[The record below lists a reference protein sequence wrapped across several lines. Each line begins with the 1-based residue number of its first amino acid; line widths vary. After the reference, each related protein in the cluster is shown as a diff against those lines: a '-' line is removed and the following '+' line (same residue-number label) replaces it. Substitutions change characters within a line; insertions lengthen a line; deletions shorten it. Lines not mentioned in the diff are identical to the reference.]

1 MPNKPHILLIMADQ
15 LRSDCIGITG
25 HPLVKTPNID
35 YLATQGILFENAYT
49 TSPLCV
55 PARISLTT
63 GLYPHNSNLWQND
76 STLPLDSDTYM
87 HRLKESGYTTCSI
100 GKNHLYPMENCNL
113 YLNHPNYNMIGF
125 DHIEDMSGTWGIIE
139 GKSIYTDYLENLDL
153 KNNLS
158 KYLKDLEDKPD
169 LVRRFIAE
177 PLPIEPENYI
187 DSFIGRRVS
196 QYVEE
201 YESDQP
207 SFVYVGFQGPH
218 EPWDAPEKYK
228 RYPLD
233 SIPEPIP
240 EKPQGDWL
248 SEESK
253 NYHTYAQYYQPSHPN
268 QLKEITAGYF
278 GKIAMIDESIGQI
291 LKTYEQKGW
300 LENTYIILSS
310 DHGEMLGDLGR
321 LSKSVF
327 YESATKIPMII
338 RIPESSDYKPL
349 RGTKRNQFTELI
361 DIHATLLD
369 ISESRMW
376 EHQDSISMLGP
387 DKRNDVLSE
396 VHVHYMLR
404 NDKWK
409 IVVGKNGNS
418 LQLFDMQNDP
428 LEQINLCGNEKYK
441 QAELEMRSN
450 LLNRLT
456 KTTYRSGDL
465 DPELSSHFINPDD
478 TENPHTL

>member
-1 MPNKPHILLIMADQ
+1 M
-15 LRSDCIGITG
+15 
-25 HPLVKTPNID
+25 
-35 YLATQGILFENAYT
+35 
-49 TSPLCV
+49 
-55 PARISLTT
+55 
-63 GLYPHNSNLWQND
+63 
-76 STLPLDSDTYM
+76 
-87 HRLKESGYTTCSI
+87 
-100 GKNHLYPMENCNL
+100 
-113 YLNHPNYNMIGF
+113 
-125 DHIEDMSGTWGIIE
+125 
-139 GKSIYTDYLENLDL
+139 
-153 KNNLS
+153 S

-233 SIPEPIP
+233 SMPEPIP

-478 TENPHTL
+478 T

>member
-1 MPNKPHILLIMADQ
+1 
-15 LRSDCIGITG
+15 
-25 HPLVKTPNID
+25 
-35 YLATQGILFENAYT
+35 
-49 TSPLCV
+49 
-55 PARISLTT
+55 
-63 GLYPHNSNLWQND
+63 
-76 STLPLDSDTYM
+76 
-87 HRLKESGYTTCSI
+87 
-100 GKNHLYPMENCNL
+100 
-113 YLNHPNYNMIGF
+113 
-125 DHIEDMSGTWGIIE
+125 
-139 GKSIYTDYLENLDL
+139 
-153 KNNLS
+153 
-158 KYLKDLEDKPD
+158 
-169 LVRRFIAE
+169 
-177 PLPIEPENYI
+177 
-187 DSFIGRRVS
+187 
-196 QYVEE
+196 
-201 YESDQP
+201 
-207 SFVYVGFQGPH
+207 
-218 EPWDAPEKYK
+218 
-228 RYPLD
+228 
-233 SIPEPIP
+233 
-240 EKPQGDWL
+240 
-248 SEESK
+248 
-253 NYHTYAQYYQPSHPN
+253 
-268 QLKEITAGYF
+268 
-278 GKIAMIDESIGQI
+278 
-291 LKTYEQKGW
+291 
-300 LENTYIILSS
+300 
-310 DHGEMLGDLGR
+310 MLGDLGR

-478 TENPHTL
+478 T

>member
-35 YLATQGILFENAYT
+35 YLANQGILFENAYT

-55 PARISLTT
+55 PARISMTT

-196 QYVEE
+196 HYVDE

-338 RIPESSDYKPL
+338 RIPETSDYKPL

-376 EHQDSISMLGP
+376 EHQDSMSMLGP
-387 DKRNDVLSE
+387 DKRHDVLSE

-428 LEQINLCGNEKYK
+428 LEQMNLCGNEKYK

-478 TENPHTL
+478 T